1 MEHNTTVRKRTS
13 SSETNEKNKI
23 NFIDKKINRLRR
35 KKSSKIA
42 MLIVD
47 FYDFYKKEILRKHL
61 LLYVISLVLF
71 FVMLVYFSKSN
82 NIANEVS
89 EIIKNS
95 SNFNLIGKVANFKNI
110 FTDKLLVNL
119 ILLISGI
126 TPYIYIPILGVMYSY
141 TLVLNIIFAF
151 NNIASNMNTTFM
163 TIGSIV
169 QMFGIS
175 FTSAMGIYLCKIAT
189 KKFRYNQKVN
199 FTFNDVKKEYYTIKK
214 DEKKL
219 REVLE
224 KEDKRIEKIEK
235 LNVKIPYKNLIIS
248 FVISSLI
255 IIIGGFITLI

>member
-126 TPYIYIPILGVMYSY
+126 TPYIYSY
-141 TLVLNIIFAF
+141 FRCNVF
-151 NNIASNMNTTFM
+151 
-163 TIGSIV
+163 
-169 QMFGIS
+169 
-175 FTSAMGIYLCKIAT
+175 IYFST
-189 KKFRYNQKVN
+189 
-199 FTFNDVKKEYYTIKK
+199 
-214 DEKKL
+214 
-219 REVLE
+219 
-224 KEDKRIEKIEK
+224 
-235 LNVKIPYKNLIIS
+235 
-248 FVISSLI
+248 
-255 IIIGGFITLI
+255 